1 MPSQLRLKI
10 VTPERVVAEQ
20 AVASVTVPTRQG
32 QITVLPHHIPLVSI
46 LTPGELSARD
56 EKGSE
61 MMTMAVSGGFIEV
74 SGNTVV
80 ILADTAERVE
90 EIDEARAEAARQRAT
105 RLLAEVR
112 SRDDVAY
119 ATLVAKMEKELARL
133 RVARKRKAGYQP
145 RPEA

>member
-1 MPSQLRLKI
+1 MSSQLRLKI
-10 VTPERVVAEQ
+10 VTPERVVVEQ
-20 AVASVTVPTRQG
+20 AVSSVTVPTRQG
-32 QITVLPHHIPLVSI
+32 QITVLPHHIPLVS
-46 LTPGELSARD
+46 LLMPGELSARD

-61 MMTMAVSGGFIEV
+61 TAAMAVSGGFIEV

-90 EIDEARAEAARQRAT
+90 EIDEARAESARERAKQ
-105 RLLAEVR
+105 LLAEVR

-133 RVARKRKAGYQP
+133 RVARKRKAGHLP